1 MLRRLAPAALVIALA
16 TPALAQARADFRWE
30 KALSAGNEVSIHNI
44 NGDVTVIPSTSGKV
58 EVVGVKRGSGDL
70 ERIRADVQL
79 TSRGVVICVL
89 DNNQDSYC
97 DERGMHSNSR
107 NNDRNYRGD
116 REWNNVSMNLEVAV
130 PTNVQV
136 SANSVSGDVSITGAT
151 GDVRAN
157 SVSGDLRL
165 DRLRAS
171 SVSATTVSGNVDV
184 SIQEFTGRGDLVFHT
199 VSGDVTLDLPRQLD
213 VDLSMTTVSGGINS
227 DYALTLGNGR
237 VNRRNIEARIGS
249 GGRRLDLTTV
259 SGDVKLRANR

>member
-1 MLRRLAPAALVIALA
+1 
-16 TPALAQARADFRWE
+16 
-30 KALSAGNEVSIHNI
+30 AGNEVSIHNI

-89 DNNQDSYC
+89 YNNQDSYC

-107 NNDRNYRGD
+107 NDDRNYRD
-116 REWNNVSMNLEVAV
+116 RDWNNVQMNLEVAV
-130 PTNVQV
+130 PTNLQV

-157 SVSGDLRL
+157 SVSGDVKL

-171 SVSATTVSGNVDV
+171 SVSANSVSGNVDV

-227 DYALTLGNGR
+227 DY
-237 VNRRNIEARIGS
+237 
-249 GGRRLDLTTV
+249 
-259 SGDVKLRANR
+259 

>member
-1 MLRRLAPAALVIALA
+1 MLRRLVSAALIAGIAL
-16 TPALAQARADFRWE
+16 PALAQGRADFRWD
-30 KALSAGNEVSIHNI
+30 KALSAGSQVTINNI
-44 NGDVTVIPSTSGKV
+44 NGDITVIPSTSGKV

-79 TSRGVVICVL
+79 TSRGVIICVL

-97 DERGMHSNSR
+97 DERGMHSSSR
-107 NNDRNYRGD
+107 NNDRNYRD
-116 REWNNVSMNLEVAV
+116 HDWNNVSMNLEVMV
-130 PTNVQV
+130 PTNLVV
-136 SANSVSGDVSITGAT
+136 SASSVSGDVSITGAT

-157 SVSGDLRL
+157 SVSGDLKL

-171 SVSATTVSGNVDV
+171 SVTANTVSGNVDV
-184 SIQEFTGRGDLVFHT
+184 SIQEFTGRGDLTFHT

-227 DYALTLGNGR
+227 DYAITLGNGR
-237 VNRRNIEARIGS
+237 NMSRRSIDARIGA